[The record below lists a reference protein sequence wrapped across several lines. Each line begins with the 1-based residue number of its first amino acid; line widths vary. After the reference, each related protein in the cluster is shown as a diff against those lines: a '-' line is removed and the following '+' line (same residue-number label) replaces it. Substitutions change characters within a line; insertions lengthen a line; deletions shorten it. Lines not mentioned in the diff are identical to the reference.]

1 MNTRTYY
8 ACIAALVLTA
18 IAPAHGETQATFK
31 PLLESASISSL
42 LRNLAFA
49 DYQTI
54 AKTAAE
60 LRTLGK
66 NPKIADRNVL
76 LGLANI
82 IEDIFGNERKLVTQP
97 KAEIGELNKR
107 IIQWERA
114 AEEWK
119 KPNRLTGQPNTVN
132 VSNALRNADNCRTEI
147 ERINAKIRQF
157 QPVLI
162 HALRQAD
169 TAAVHYRQ
177 ADCVGT
183 TITLAS
189 CIHAINDRSVENGAY
204 RPTFSKR
211 WIELKSMT
219 PSELERAQSEARAQ
233 LVLFLVGR
241 FKLRNAESSTAT
253 GNLIRKAA
261 EMWVDKK
268 LDDALFTIFIDLQ
281 DVHQRHLKEF
291 LIAVADE
298 GLSERTTSTSGNKD
312 KFTEW
317 LRSVDPD
324 IVNIPSVVTSVFGM
338 LQEAVRQGTPDK

>member
-1 MNTRTYY
+1 MKTRTYH
-8 ACIAALVLTA
+8 ACIAALILAA
-18 IAPAHGETQATFK
+18 IAPAHGETTATFK
-31 PLLESASISSL
+31 PLLESPGIGSL
-42 LRNLAFA
+42 LRGLASA
-49 DYQTI
+49 DYPTV
-54 AKTAAE
+54 ARTTAE

-66 NPKIADRNVL
+66 NPQIADRNVL

-82 IEDIFGNERKLVTQP
+82 VESIFGNERKLVTLP
-97 KAEIGELNKR
+97 KAEIEELNKR
-107 IIQWERA
+107 IIQSERA

-119 KPNRLTGQPNTVN
+119 KPNRLTGKPNTVN
-132 VSNALRNADNCRTEI
+132 ASNALRNADNCRNEI
-147 ERINAKIRQF
+147 RNINARILQS
-157 QPVLI
+157 QPQLI
-162 HALRQAD
+162 EALRAAD
-169 TAAVHYRQ
+169 TASVHYRQ
-177 ADCVGT
+177 ADCIGT

-219 PSELERAQSEARAQ
+219 PSELERAQGEARAQ

-241 FKLRNAESSTAT
+241 FKLRNAESTTAT

-291 LIAVADE
+291 LITVADE
-298 GLSERTTSTSGNKD
+298 GLSARTTASSGNKD

-317 LRSVDPD
+317 LRSIDPD
-324 IVNIPSVVTSVFGM
+324 IVNVPTVVTSVFGM
-338 LQEAVRQGTPDK
+338 LQEAVRQGTPDN